1 MLLREVDGNNNK
13 SCDTCKVKLDENLVD
28 KSEVE
33 KKQEDRSVRIIETNP
48 NEFKTLKHLK
58 E

>member
-1 MLLREVDGNNNK
+1 MLLREVDGNNK

-28 KSEVE
+28 RSEIE

-48 NEFKTLKHLK
+48 NEFKTLHKLRG
-58 E
+58 